1 MNSFILLQNLPN
13 APLYPDSAHGSHHQY
28 PELFV
33 RHASM
38 FLSGADGREYLSFE
52 NGRPFATSAIGSTIM
67 PNLTGKTALVQS
79 TRRISPSQMPNGKM
93 GMSAVGTEQTCQRE
107 RLKSAHRGEAD
118 STRPWL
124 LVSL

>member
-52 NGRPFATSAIGSTIM
+52 NGRPFTTSAIGSTIM

-93 GMSAVGTEQTCQRE
+93 GMSAVVKVFGCRPMTVVRHTPGAGVR
-107 RLKSAHRGEAD
+107 KPPGEETA
-118 STRPWL
+118 
-124 LVSL
+124 